1 MQRRGSSGQPVKGQS
16 ANRPKARNALTA
28 QVSTADLQE
37 QLDRRTRERDE
48 ALEQLAA
55 TSEVLEVI
63 SSSPG
68 KLEPVFQAMLENA
81 LRICEAKFGTL
92 FRFDGK
98 AFHRAAGIGVPSAL
112 AELQKKRGPYLPESG
127 TLLDHVLQTREVAH
141 SPDYAAEPIPGN
153 AAKLGGARSTV
164 AVPMLKDSELVGAII
179 IYRQEVRPF
188 TQRQIELLKY
198 FAAQAVIA
206 IENTRLLNELRETL
220 QQQTATADVLKVIS
234 RSTFDLQTVL
244 DTLVE
249 SAARLCVRDGK
260 HLAAS
265 GRCLSPHGKLWGHC
279 SIQGIPKTRNF

>member
-1 MQRRGSSGQPVKGQS
+1 MHRRGGHGQQVTGRPKVRKPSTAHVSTDQS
-16 ANRPKARNALTA
+16 A
-28 QVSTADLQE
+28 E
-37 QLDRRTRERDE
+37 QFDRLKRERDE

-55 TSEVLEVI
+55 TSEVLQVI

-127 TLLDHVLQTREVAH
+127 TLLDRVLQTREVAH

-164 AVPMLKDSELVGAII
+164 AVPMLRHSELVGAII

-188 TQRQIELLKY
+188 TDKQIELVTT
-198 FAAQAVIA
+198 FADQAVIA
-206 IENTRLLNELRETL
+206 IENARLLSELRESL
-220 QQQTATADVLKVIS
+220 QQQTAT
-234 RSTFDLQTVL
+234 
-244 DTLVE
+244 
-249 SAARLCVRDGK
+249 
-260 HLAAS
+260 
-265 GRCLSPHGKLWGHC
+265 
-279 SIQGIPKTRNF
+279 